1 MNIQLAFFC
10 CFEVDE
16 PSFPLR
22 SSPCPS
28 LADEVPHL
36 REDGADGQG
45 PRTSRSTRT
54 SRPRGGLF
62 D

>member
-1 MNIQLAFFC
+1 MHVNEYTISVFC

-45 PRTSRSTRT
+45 PRTSRT
-54 SRPRGGLF
+54 SRPRGGLI

>member
-36 REDGADGQG
+36 REDGADVADVADVATTG
-45 PRTSRSTRT
+45 RSY
-54 SRPRGGLF
+54 GLIYTYI
-62 D
+62 